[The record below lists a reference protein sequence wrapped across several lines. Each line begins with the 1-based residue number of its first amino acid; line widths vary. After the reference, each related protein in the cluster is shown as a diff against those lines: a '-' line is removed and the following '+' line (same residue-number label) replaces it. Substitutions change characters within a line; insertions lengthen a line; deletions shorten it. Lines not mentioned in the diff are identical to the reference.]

1 MYKDSKRTCRTIV
14 LPFTC
19 KLLVWRRFRC
29 RRRRDLL
36 KLPSQFGRGAKR
48 RKRLAIGVNLP
59 SSPALPLL
67 FFSRC
72 GPYQPTARAWKRL
85 HVSPMIGRGQSH
97 PDSFQPDYH
106 PKRFHLFLVLERG
119 SRYRSWFARNTVTD
133 CRITQ
138 IYIHLLFQ
146 IHDWLISVI
155 EVFSALRWSHKSERK
170 NEAKPIGRIQLAD
183 NQCPGFCYW
192 WSLWAHVCFPLR
204 LLILHKITSL
214 LLFLRLRFFRL

>member
-67 FFSRC
+67 FFSRVIF
-72 GPYQPTARAWKRL
+72 RAAAHTNQL
-85 HVSPMIGRGQSH
+85 HAPGRG
-97 PDSFQPDYH
+97 FM
-106 PKRFHLFLVLERG
+106 
-119 SRYRSWFARNTVTD
+119 
-133 CRITQ
+133 
-138 IYIHLLFQ
+138 
-146 IHDWLISVI
+146 
-155 EVFSALRWSHKSERK
+155 SAL
-170 NEAKPIGRIQLAD
+170 
-183 NQCPGFCYW
+183 
-192 WSLWAHVCFPLR
+192 
-204 LLILHKITSL
+204 
-214 LLFLRLRFFRL
+214 